1 MKDNLSNSQEWR
13 AELLQRVLW
22 IVAFAA
28 FPVLVMASFSTDWP
42 IFLVYLLIYLIVLA
56 ITIFPFP
63 YVYQVWIALS
73 LVYLTAL
80 GNLLERAYDNALL
93 SLLAA
98 NVLSMLWLGRR
109 PALILTGIGLTL
121 PVPFFVLE
129 LQAKEFVAESVLY
142 YIILWYSLAYLTF
155 LTVFSCFWII
165 RILNEQFSK
174 TQHQKDELEKIRA
187 SLEEQVAERTAAL
200 ENRARSLSIAA
211 EVTRQLSMERDLA
224 SLLSLAVRLLRTR
237 FGLLHAAIFL
247 LDETRRYAILQTYA
261 SEEGV
266 EEIEEGYRIEIAT
279 NVLLEQLVEQK
290 RATLSQEQANF
301 LSPLLPETRAE
312 LLLPLLSRGEVIG
325 VLDVRA
331 KDAQAFLPEA
341 VDVFQGIADAIA
353 MAIENARLFSEMQ
366 LALQQLRTISG
377 AEVRQAWRKFS
388 TRPRGYRYTPL
399 GLYPLEQVTLSD
411 GREGVE
417 IPLRLRGQT
426 IGLLRLKRKATG
438 QPWSE
443 QEQALAQRVAEQ
455 VALALENARLLEQ
468 TRQRAEREHILSEI
482 TARVRETLDI
492 ETILRRAAD
501 ETRAAF
507 ALPEVFI
514 QILPEETLEP
524 PTDRTAG
531 ENP

>member
-1 MKDNLSNSQEWR
+1 MKDNLPNSQEWR

-28 FPVLVMASFSTDWP
+28 LPSLVIAALTTPWFV
-42 IFLVYLLIYLIVLA
+42 FLVYLLIYLIVLA
-56 ITIFPFP
+56 ITIFPVP
-63 YVYQVWIALS
+63 YVYRARIAIS
-73 LVYLTAL
+73 LLYLTAL
-80 GNLLERAYDNALL
+80 GNMMEGDYNGGVL

-98 NVLSMLWLGRR
+98 NVLSVLWLETR
-109 PALILTGIGLTL
+109 PALILTGIALAL
-121 PVPFFVLE
+121 PVPFFLLE
-129 LQAKEFVAESVLY
+129 LQRENFVAKS
-142 YIILWYSLAYLTF
+142 ILHYSIFWYSLVYLTF
-155 LTVFSCFWII
+155 LTVFSSFWIL
-165 RILNEQFSK
+165 RNLNELFS
-174 TQHQKDELEKIRA
+174 TIRQQKDELMQIRA
-187 SLEEQVAERTAAL
+187 SLEEKVAERTAEL
-200 ENRARSLSIAA
+200 ERSAHLLSIAA

-224 SLLSLAVRLLRTR
+224 SLLALAVRLIRMR
-237 FGLLHAAIFL
+237 FGLSYAGIFL

-261 SEEGV
+261 SEEEV
-266 EEIEEGYRIEIAT
+266 EGIEEGYRIET
-279 NVLLEQLVEQK
+279 TSNVLLEQLVAQK
-290 RATLSQEQANF
+290 RAILSQEQAHY
-301 LSPLLPETRAE
+301 LPPPLPETRAE

-325 VLDVRA
+325 MLDIRA
-331 KDAQAFLPEA
+331 KDPQAFLPEA
-341 VDVFQGIADAIA
+341 VDIFQGIADAIA

-366 LALQQLRTISG
+366 LALQQLQTISG
-377 AEVRQAWRKFS
+377 AEVRQAWGKFS

-399 GLYPLEQVTLSD
+399 GLYPLVQGAPSD

-426 IGLLRLKRKATG
+426 IGVLRLKRKATG

-468 TRQRAEREHILSEI
+468 TRQRAERERILSDI
-482 TARVRETLDI
+482 TVRVRETLDV

-524 PTDRTAG
+524 PTDRTVG

>member
-13 AELLQRVLW
+13 AKLLQRVLW

-28 FPVLVMASFSTDWP
+28 LPSLVMASLTTSWP
-42 IFLVYLLIYLIVLA
+42 VFLVYLLIYLTILA
-56 ITIFPFP
+56 ITIFPVP
-63 YVYQVWIALS
+63 YVYRAWIGISLS
-73 LVYLTAL
+73 YLTAL
-80 GNLLERAYDNALL
+80 GNLLERVYDGGVLF
-93 SLLAA
+93 LLAA
-98 NVLSMLWLGRR
+98 NVLSMLWLETR
-109 PALILTGIGLTL
+109 PALLLTGIGLAL
-121 PVPFFVLE
+121 PLPFFLLE
-129 LQAKEFVAESVLY
+129 LQAKEFATKSILHY
-142 YIILWYSLAYLTF
+142 GILWYFLTYLTL
-155 LTVFSCFWII
+155 LTVFSSFWII
-165 RILNEQFSK
+165 RTLNEQFSK
-174 TQHQKDELEKIRA
+174 TRQQKDELEQIRA
-187 SLEEQVAERTAAL
+187 SLEEQVAERTAEL
-200 ENRARSLSIAA
+200 EQRARSLSIAA

-237 FGLLHAAIFL
+237 FGLPHAGIFL

-261 SEEGV
+261 SDEGV
-266 EEIEEGYRIEIAT
+266 QGEEGYRIEIAS
-279 NVLLEQLVEQK
+279 NVLLEQLVAQK
-290 RATLSQEQANF
+290 RAILSQEQAQF
-301 LSPLLPETRAE
+301 LPPLLPETRAE
-312 LLLPLLSRGEVIG
+312 LLLPLLSRGEGIG

-341 VDVFQGIADAIA
+341 VDVFQGIADAMA

-366 LALQQLRTISG
+366 LALQQLQAISG

-388 TRPRGYRYTPL
+388 THPRGYRYTPL
-399 GLYPLEQVTLSD
+399 GLYPLEQVAPSD

-426 IGLLRLKRKATG
+426 VGVLRLKRKATG

-468 TRQRAEREHILSEI
+468 TRQRAERERILSEI
-482 TARVRETLDI
+482 TARVRETLDM

>member
-1 MKDNLSNSQEWR
+1 MKGNLSNSQEWR
-13 AELLQRVLW
+13 AKLLQRVLW

-28 FPVLVMASFSTDWP
+28 LPSLGIAAFTTPWPV
-42 IFLVYLLIYLIVLA
+42 FLVYLLIYLIVLA
-56 ITIFPFP
+56 ITIFPVP
-63 YVYQVWIALS
+63 YIYRAWIGIS

-80 GNLLERAYDNALL
+80 GNMLERDYEGGVL

-98 NVLSMLWLGRR
+98 NVLSILWLETR
-109 PALILTGIGLTL
+109 PALILTGIGLAL
-121 PVPFFVLE
+121 PVPFFLVE
-129 LQAKEFVAESVLY
+129 LQTKEFAIESLLHY
-142 YIILWYSLAYLTF
+142 GISWYSLAYLTF
-155 LTVFSCFWII
+155 LTAFSSFWII
-165 RILNEQFSK
+165 RNLNELFSI
-174 TQHQKDELEKIRA
+174 TWQQKGELEQIRG
-187 SLEEQVAERTAAL
+187 SLEEQVAERTAEL
-200 ENRARSLSIAA
+200 EQRARSLNIAA

-224 SLLSLAVRLLRTR
+224 SLLSLAVRLIRTR
-237 FGLLHAAIFL
+237 FGLSHAGIFL
-247 LDETRRYAILQTYA
+247 MDETRRYAILQTYA

-266 EEIEEGYRIEIAT
+266 GGIEGDRIEIT
-279 NVLLEQLVEQK
+279 SNVLLEQLVAQK
-290 RATLSQEQANF
+290 RAILSQEQADF
-301 LSPLLPETRAE
+301 LPPLLSETRAE

-325 VLDVRA
+325 VLDLRA

-341 VDVFQGIADAIA
+341 ADIFQGIADAIA

-366 LALQQLRTISG
+366 LALQQLQAISG

-388 TRPRGYRYTPL
+388 IRPRGYRYTPL
-399 GLYPLEQVTLSD
+399 GLSPLMQVALSD

-426 IGLLRLKRKATG
+426 LGVLRLKRKATG

-468 TRQRAEREHILSEI
+468 IRQRAERERILSEI
-482 TARVRETLDI
+482 TARVRETLDM

-524 PTDRTAG
+524 STDRTAG